1 MYLIYFKHTIRVPI
15 IRAMASIT
23 PIMTAV
29 LSWFFGFGRIMSLRS
44 LGWLV
49 GCDKDVWLAWVEF
62 SFYTFDNPISFISD
76 VLSF

>member
-49 GCDKDVWLAWVEF
+49 GCNKYVRLAWVEL
-62 SFYTFDNPISFISD
+62 SLNTFYNPISFISD